1 MGRMMSSDE
10 PTRGTELD
18 DALNEA
24 RGKVNEIANLELAV
38 NGHGNLS
45 IPESHLLAFGVGQ
58 GWVTCLEFLS
68 DAGYIDIDY
77 K

>member
-1 MGRMMSSDE
+1 MGDE
-10 PTRGTELD
+10 PTHGTELD
-18 DALNEA
+18 DALDVA
-24 RGKVNEIANLELAV
+24 RVKIHEIANLELAV

-45 IPESHLLAFGVGQ
+45 IPEAHLLSFGVGQ